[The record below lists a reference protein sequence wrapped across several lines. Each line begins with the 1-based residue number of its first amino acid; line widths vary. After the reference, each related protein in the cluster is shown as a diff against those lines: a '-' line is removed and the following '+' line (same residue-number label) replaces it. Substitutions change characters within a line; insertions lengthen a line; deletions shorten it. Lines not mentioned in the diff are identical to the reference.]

1 MTEESSVDSATI
13 IGTGCQHLVET
24 ILGVDNTAVDVG
36 NLDLHAIDVNIVG
49 ARLDFLER
57 RSRLGIFQSTE
68 DVEVFSLSSG
78 KFIFQTRKF
87 VAIDRSAITEEDSEA
102 SRAGILN

>member
-36 NLDLHAIDVNIVG
+36 NLNLHAIDVNIVG

-78 KFIFQTRKF
+78 KFIFQTRF